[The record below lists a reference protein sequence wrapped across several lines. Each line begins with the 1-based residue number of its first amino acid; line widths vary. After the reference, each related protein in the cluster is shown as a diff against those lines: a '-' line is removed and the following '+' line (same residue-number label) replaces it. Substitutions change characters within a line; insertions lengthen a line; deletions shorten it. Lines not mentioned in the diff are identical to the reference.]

1 MVKILKQYL
10 SLFLVLILASCSS
23 GGGDDPGNG
32 GGNPMN
38 SAPTQV
44 SQIIFPSANLLCTDN
59 TITFQWN
66 ASTDADNDP
75 IRYRVIIALDRDLN
89 NIVEE
94 RTVSSNSFT
103 ITLQQATAY
112 YWNVTALDDMGDE
125 AQPSQTF
132 AFFTSGP
139 GVTNYAPFTAEL
151 VAPADTGSVSA
162 GTVNLSWIGADTDAG
177 DTLTY
182 DLYFGDVMDP
192 PLSQSGLTAENEDV
206 TTTAGNTYYWRVDT
220 IDDSN
225 VKTIGQI
232 WSFTAN

>member
-1 MVKILKQYL
+1 MIKEIKKIV
-10 SLFLVLILASCSS
+10 SLVVILILASCSS
-23 GGGDDPGNG
+23 SDGDGDPN
-32 GGNPMN
+32 GGNPVN

-44 SQIIFPSANLLCTDN
+44 SQIIFPTANLLCTDN
-59 TITFQWN
+59 TITFEWN
-66 ASTDADNDP
+66 ASTDVDNDP
-75 IRYRVIIALDRDLN
+75 VRYRVVIALDRDLN
-89 NIVEE
+89 NVVEE
-94 RTVSSNSFT
+94 RTVSTNSV
-103 ITLQQATAY
+103 TLTLLQATAY
-112 YWNVTALDDMGDE
+112 YWNVTALDNMGAE
-125 AQPSQTF
+125 AEPSQTF

-139 GVTNYAPFTAEL
+139 GVINYAPFTAEL
-151 VAPADTGSVSA
+151 VAPADAGAVSA

>member
-1 MVKILKQYL
+1 MIKEIKKIVSL
-10 SLFLVLILASCSS
+10 SIIIILASCSS
-23 GGGDDPGNG
+23 GDDGDGNG
-32 GGNPMN
+32 GDSIN

-59 TITFQWN
+59 TITFEWN

-89 NIVEE
+89 DVVEE
-94 RTVSSNSFT
+94 LTVLSNSLT
-103 ITLQQATAY
+103 ITLQTATAY
-112 YWNVTALDDMGDE
+112 YWNITALDSMGSE
-125 AQPSQTF
+125 AEPSQTF

-151 VAPADTGSVSA
+151 VAPADVSSVSA
-162 GTVNLSWIGADTDAG
+162 GTVNLSWIGADTDVG

-182 DLYFGDVMDP
+182 DLYFGNVMDP
-192 PLSQSGLTAENEDV
+192 PLSQSGLTTENSNV
-206 TTTAGNTYYWRVDT
+206 TTTSGNTYYWRVDT